1 MSAPTKLFLD
11 INSIDQKWKVLDKDG
26 FCYGTGET
34 PEFAI
39 KSARIVTN
47 APIYANSD
55 FKGIIDGKPIL
66 NVKYTND
73 LSEDTVLYGS
83 EELIEAMAELSGF
96 KVYKVYDEDRY
107 LMGYT
112 MELVE

>member
-11 INSIDQKWKVLDKDG
+11 MNSMDHQWKVLDKDG

-55 FKGIIDGKPIL
+55 FKG
-66 NVKYTND
+66 NQ
-73 LSEDTVLYGS
+73 
-83 EELIEAMAELSGF
+83 
-96 KVYKVYDEDRY
+96 Y
-107 LMGYT
+107 LMSNMLMIYLK
-112 MELVE
+112 MLPCMVVRNSLKQWLS

>member
-1 MSAPTKLFLD
+1 MIARNKLFLD
-11 INSIDQKWKVLDKDG
+11 YNSFDEEWKVLDKDHV
-26 FCYGTGET
+26 CYGIGNC
-34 PEFAI
+34 PEDAI

-47 APIYANSD
+47 ATIYANSE
-55 FKGIIDGKPIL
+55 FKGIIDGKPTL
-66 NVKYTND
+66 QQRTVTELD
-73 LSEDTVLYGS
+73 EDTVLYGS